1 MTLLIDWMIFREI
14 TVVAGGMACIG
25 NAFGSK
31 AIKLL
36 QKNYRNSPML
46 LKVAEFPKLA

>member
-1 MTLLIDWMIFREI
+1 MTLLIDCLIFCEI

-36 QKNYRNSPML
+36 QKRKL
-46 LKVAEFPKLA
+46 QEFPYAFLVGIK